1 MGFLVSLVL
10 GGRCMVPSESH
21 LGAVLGDSTISDNS
35 DDSFSCPLEREL
47 RFFVHA
53 RGLPLK
59 L

>member
-1 MGFLVSLVL
+1 
-10 GGRCMVPSESH
+10 MVPSESH
-21 LGAVLGDSTISDNS
+21 FGVVLGDSTISDNS
-35 DDSFSCPLEREL
+35 DDSFSCPFEREL